1 VTTTEAPAKAGLG
14 RNYWKLWSAS
24 VVSNFGD
31 GLSAVAI
38 PWLAT
43 AVTRDPVQIALVTLA
58 TRLPWLL
65 FSLPAG
71 VITDRLDRRKVVAA
85 MDVLRFA
92 VMGAFAFAVLAWQA
106 DLATPDQ
113 IADGTATPPGN
124 ATVLLALLYLMAFLL
139 GTAEVLRDNTAQ
151 TLLPSIVAKDR
162 LEKANGRMWGAEV
175 VVNNFVG
182 PPLAGLLLG
191 LAFALP
197 FFINAGTFAIAAGLV
212 FMLAG
217 QFAPKGKVT
226 SGRINWKAEIGEGFR
241 WLWNHHLLRSLAF
254 LLGATN
260 GLYAAAMAIYVLFA
274 QEILDLSATGFGIL
288 LSGMA
293 VGAVLG
299 SLVAERIS
307 ARIGPGTSLFVSLV
321 VLGSSLGLVGLVSS
335 PIVVYVVLVIEGLFI
350 TLWNVITV
358 SMRQTIIP
366 DHLLGRV
373 NSVYRFFGW
382 GTASLGTL
390 LGGVLVAVGDTWLS
404 RDWALRLPFLFA
416 GAVHV
421 LLVVYALPR
430 LTNARIAA
438 ARANAETQAS
448 NAEAS
453 VDS

>member
-1 VTTTEAPAKAGLG
+1 MTTVETSTKAGLG

-43 AVTRDPVQIALVTLA
+43 AVTRDPMQIALVTLA

-71 VITDRLDRRKVVAA
+71 VITDRLDRRKLVAA

-92 VMGAFAFAVLAWQA
+92 VMGAFAIVVLAWQA
-106 DLATPDQ
+106 DLPTPDQ
-113 IADGTATPPGN
+113 IADGTAAPPGN
-124 ATVLLALLYLMAFLL
+124 ATLLLVLLYLMAFLL

-226 SGRINWKAEIGEGFR
+226 SGRIAWKAEIGEGVR

-254 LLGATN
+254 LLGAAN
-260 GLYAAAMAIYVLFA
+260 GLSAAAMAIYVLVA
-274 QEILDLSATGFGIL
+274 QEILGLDATGFGIVAT
-288 LSGMA
+288 GAA

-299 SLVAERIS
+299 SLVAHRIS
-307 ARIGPGTSLFVSLV
+307 ARIGPGTSLFVSLI
-321 VLGSSLGLVGLVSS
+321 VLGGCLGAIGLLSS
-335 PIVVYVVLVIEGLFI
+335 PFVVYAVFVVEGFFI
-350 TLWNVITV
+350 VLWNVITV
-358 SMRQTIIP
+358 SMRQSIIP

-382 GTASLGTL
+382 GAISVGTL
-390 LGGVLVAVGDTWLS
+390 LGGVLVTAGDTWLS
-404 RDWALRLPFLFA
+404 REWSLRLPFLVA
-416 GAVHV
+416 AAAHV
-421 LLVVYALPR
+421 VMVLYALPR
-430 LTNARIAA
+430 LTNARI
-438 ARANAETQAS
+438 ETAKAQAS
-448 NAEAS
+448 NAEDS

>member
-1 VTTTEAPAKAGLG
+1 MTTTDAPARQGLG

-43 AVTRDPVQIALVTLA
+43 AVTRDPLQIALVTLA

-71 VITDRLDRRKVVAA
+71 VITDRLDRRKLVAA

-92 VMGAFAFAVLAWQA
+92 VMGTFAFAVLAWQSG
-106 DLATPDQ
+106 LPTPDQ
-113 IADGTATPPGN
+113 IAGGTADLPENG
-124 ATVLLALLYLMAFLL
+124 TVLLVLLYLMAFLL
-139 GTAEVLRDNTAQ
+139 GSAEVLRDNTAQ

-175 VVNNFVG
+175 VVNNFIG

-197 FFINAGTFAIAAGLV
+197 FFINAGTFAVAAGLV

-226 SGRINWKAEIGEGFR
+226 SGRIAWKSEIGEGVR
-241 WLWNHHLLRSLAF
+241 WLWDHRLLRSLAF

-260 GLYAAAMAIYVLFA
+260 GLANAAAAIYVLFA
-274 QEILDLSATGFGIL
+274 QEILDVDATQFGIL
-288 LSGMA
+288 LTGAA

-299 SLVAERIS
+299 SLVAHRIS
-307 ARIGPGTSLFVSLV
+307 ARIGPGTSLFLSLAT
-321 VLGSSLGLVGLVSS
+321 LGGGLAVIGLVSS
-335 PIVVYVVLVIEGLFI
+335 PIVVYAVFVVEGFFVV
-350 TLWNVITV
+350 LWNVITV
-358 SMRQTIIP
+358 SLRQSIIP

-382 GTASLGTL
+382 GAISVGTL
-390 LGGVLVAVGDTWLS
+390 LGGAMVTIADTWLS
-404 RDWALRLPFLFA
+404 REWSLRLPYLVAA
-416 GAVHV
+416 GVHV
-421 LLVVYALPR
+421 LLLVYALPR
-430 LTNARIAA
+430 LTNARIAEA
-438 ARANAETQAS
+438 KNQAS
-448 NAEAS
+448 NADDS

>member
-1 VTTTEAPAKAGLG
+1 MTTETTAPAGLG

-43 AVTRDPVQIALVTLA
+43 AVTRDPMQIALVTLA

-71 VITDRLDRRKVVAA
+71 VISDRLDRRKLVAV
-85 MDVLRFA
+85 MDVARFA
-92 VMGAFAFAVLAWQA
+92 VMGAFAFVVLSWQT
-106 DLATPDQ
+106 DLPTPDQ
-113 IADGTATPPGN
+113 IADGTAAVPENG
-124 ATVLLALLYLMAFLL
+124 TVLLALLYLMAFLL
-139 GTAEVLRDNTAQ
+139 GMAEVLRDNTAQ
-151 TLLPSIVAKDR
+151 TLLPSVVEKDR
-162 LEKANGRMWGAEV
+162 LEKANGRLWGAEV

-197 FFINAGTFAIAAGLV
+197 FFINAGTFGIAAALV

-217 QFAPKGKVT
+217 QFAPKGKVS
-226 SGRINWKAEIGEGFR
+226 SGRINWKTEIAEGVR

-254 LLGATN
+254 LLGAAN
-260 GLYAAAMAIYVLFA
+260 GLQAAAMAIYVLLA
-274 QEILDLSATGFGIL
+274 QEILGLNATQFGIM
-288 LSGMA
+288 LSGVA
-293 VGAVLG
+293 VGAVAG
-299 SLVAERIS
+299 SLVAHRVS
-307 ARIGPGTSLFVSLV
+307 ARIGPGASLIVSLV
-321 VLGSSLGLVGLVSS
+321 VLGGTLGAVGLLSS
-335 PIVVYVVLVIEGLFI
+335 PVIVYVVFVFEGFF
-350 TLWNVITV
+350 TVLWNVITV

-382 GTASLGTL
+382 GALSVGTL
-390 LGGVLVAVGDTWLS
+390 LGGVLVTAGGVWLS
-404 RDWALRLPFLFA
+404 REWALRLPFLVA
-416 GAVHV
+416 AALHV
-421 LLVVYALPR
+421 VMVLYALPR
-430 LTNARIAA
+430 LTTARIEAA
-438 ARANAETQAS
+438 KAQAS
-448 NAEAS
+448 NVEES

>member
-1 VTTTEAPAKAGLG
+1 MTTTTAPAKAGLG

-43 AVTRDPVQIALVTLA
+43 AITRDPMQIALVTLA

-71 VITDRLDRRKVVAA
+71 VISDRLDRRKLVAS
-85 MDVLRFA
+85 MDVARFA
-92 VMGAFAFAVLAWQA
+92 VMGAFAFVVLAWQSE
-106 DLATPDQ
+106 LPTPDQ
-113 IADGTATPPGN
+113 VAGGTADVPENG
-124 ATVLLALLYLMAFLL
+124 AVLLALLYLMAFLL
-139 GTAEVLRDNTAQ
+139 GMAEVLRDNTAQ

-197 FFINAGTFAIAAGLV
+197 FFVNAGTFAIAAALV

-226 SGRINWKAEIGEGFR
+226 SGRINWRTEIGEGVR

-254 LLGATN
+254 LLGAAN
-260 GLYAAAMAIYVLFA
+260 GLNAAAMAIYVLLA
-274 QEILDLSATGFGIL
+274 QEILDLNATEFGIL
-288 LSGMA
+288 LSGTA
-293 VGAVLG
+293 VGAVAG
-299 SLVAERIS
+299 SLVAHRVS
-307 ARIGPGTSLFVSLV
+307 ARIGPGTSLFVSLI
-321 VLGSSLGLVGLVSS
+321 VLGATIGAIGLVSS
-335 PIVVYVVLVIEGLFI
+335 PYVVYAVLVVEGFFI
-350 TLWNVITV
+350 VLWNVITV
-358 SMRQTIIP
+358 SMRQSIIP

-382 GTASLGTL
+382 GAISVGTL
-390 LGGVLVAVGDTWLS
+390 LGGVLVSAGEVWLS
-404 RDWALRLPFLFA
+404 REWALRLPFLVA
-416 GAVHV
+416 AAAHV
-421 LLVVYALPR
+421 LMVLYALPR
-430 LTNARIAA
+430 LTNTRIEAA
-438 ARANAETQAS
+438 KAQAS
-448 NAEAS
+448 NAEDS

>member
-1 VTTTEAPAKAGLG
+1 MTTTTKTATGMG

-43 AVTRDPVQIALVTLA
+43 AVTRDPVQIALVTFA
-58 TRLPWLL
+58 TRIPWLL

-71 VITDRLDRRKVVAA
+71 VITDRLDRRKLVAW

-92 VMGAFAFAVLAWQA
+92 VTLAFSWTVLAWQS
-106 DLATPDQ
+106 DLPTPDQ
-113 IADGTATPPGN
+113 IAGGTADLPDNG
-124 ATVLLALLYLMAFLL
+124 TVLLILLYLMAFLL

-151 TLLPSIVAKDR
+151 TLLPSIVPKEK

-191 LAFALP
+191 VAFALP
-197 FFINAGTFAIAAGLV
+197 FFIDAGTFAVAAALV
-212 FMLAG
+212 FALAG

-226 SGRINWKAEIGEGFR
+226 SGRIAWRAEIGEGFR
-241 WLWNHHLLRSLAF
+241 WLWDHHLLRSLAF

-260 GLYAAAMAIYVLFA
+260 ALSAAATAVYVLFA
-274 QEILDLSATGFGIL
+274 QEILDLDATAFGL
-288 LSGMA
+288 LMTGAA
-293 VGAVLG
+293 VGAVAG
-299 SLVAERIS
+299 SMVAHRAS
-307 ARIGPGTSLFVSLV
+307 ARIGPGTSLFVSLAG
-321 VLGSSLGLVGLVSS
+321 LGACLAAIGLMSS
-335 PIVVYVVLVIEGLFI
+335 PVVVYAVFVIEGFLVV
-350 TLWNVITV
+350 LWNVITV
-358 SMRQTIIP
+358 SLRQSIIP

-382 GTASLGTL
+382 GAISLGTL
-390 LGGVLVAVGDTWLS
+390 LGGALVAVGDTWLS
-404 RDWALRLPFLFA
+404 RETSLRVPYLVA
-416 GAVHV
+416 AAVHV
-421 LLVVYALPR
+421 VLFVYALPR
-430 LTNARIAA
+430 LTNGRIAA
-438 ARANAETQAS
+438 AKAQAS
-448 NAEAS
+448 NSEDS

>member
-1 VTTTEAPAKAGLG
+1 MTTTETAARAGLG

-43 AVTRDPVQIALVTLA
+43 AVTRDPMQIALVTLA

-71 VITDRLDRRKVVAA
+71 VITDRLDRRKLVGA
-85 MDVLRFA
+85 MDVMRFV
-92 VMGAFAFAVLAWQA
+92 VMGAFAFVVLAWQS
-106 DLATPDQ
+106 DLPTPDQ
-113 IADGTATPPGN
+113 IAGGTADLPENG
-124 ATVLLALLYLMAFLL
+124 TVLLALLYLMAFLL
-139 GTAEVLRDNTAQ
+139 GMAEVLRDNTAQ
-151 TLLPSIVAKDR
+151 TLLPSIVEKDR
-162 LEKANGRMWGAEV
+162 LEKANGRLWGAEV

-197 FFINAGTFAIAAGLV
+197 FFLNAGTFALAAGLV

-226 SGRINWKAEIGEGFR
+226 SGRINWRAEIGEGVR
-241 WLWNHHLLRSLAF
+241 WLWGHHLLRSLAF
-254 LLGATN
+254 LLGAAN
-260 GLYAAAMAIYVLFA
+260 GLSAAAMAIYVLLA
-274 QEILDLSATGFGIL
+274 QEILGLNATEFGVLATGA
-288 LSGMA
+288 A
-293 VGAVLG
+293 VGALLG
-299 SLVAERIS
+299 SVIAHRIS
-307 ARIGPGTSLFVSLV
+307 VRIGPGTSLFVSLI
-321 VLGSSLGLVGLVSS
+321 VLGGCLGVIGLVSS
-335 PIVVYVVLVIEGLFI
+335 PIVVYVVLVVEGFFI

-358 SMRQTIIP
+358 SMRQSIIP

-382 GTASLGTL
+382 GAISVGTL
-390 LGGVLVAVGDTWLS
+390 LGGVLVTVGDAWLS
-404 RDWALRLPFLFA
+404 REWSLRLPFLVA
-416 GAVHV
+416 AAAHV
-421 LLVVYALPR
+421 LMLIYALPR

-438 ARANAETQAS
+438 AKANAEAHP
-448 NAEAS
+448 AADRE
-453 VDS
+453 V

>member
-1 VTTTEAPAKAGLG
+1 MTTTAAPGSTHLG

-43 AVTRDPVQIALVTLA
+43 AVTRDPMQIALVTLA

-71 VITDRLDRRKVVAA
+71 VITDRLDRRKLVAA

-92 VMGAFAFAVLAWQA
+92 VMGTFAFVVLAWQS
-106 DLATPDQ
+106 DLPTPDQ
-113 IADGTATPPGN
+113 IAGGTADLPENG
-124 ATVLLALLYLMAFLL
+124 TVLLVLLYLMAFLL

-197 FFINAGTFAIAAGLV
+197 FFINAGTFAVAAGLV

-226 SGRINWKAEIGEGFR
+226 SGRIDWKTEIAEGVR
-241 WLWNHHLLRSLAF
+241 WLWNHDLLRSLAF
-254 LLGATN
+254 LLGAAN
-260 GLYAAAMAIYVLFA
+260 GLNAAAMAIYVLLA
-274 QEILDLSATGFGIL
+274 QEILDLNATQFGIL
-288 LSGMA
+288 LSGTA
-293 VGAVLG
+293 VGAVIG
-299 SLVAERIS
+299 SLVAHKVS
-307 ARIGPGTSLFVSLV
+307 ARIGPGTSLFVSLI
-321 VLGSSLGLVGLVSS
+321 VLGGSLGGIGLVSS
-335 PIVVYVVLVIEGLFI
+335 PFIVYAVLVIEGFFI
-350 TLWNVITV
+350 VLWNVITV
-358 SMRQTIIP
+358 SMRQSIIP

-382 GTASLGTL
+382 GAISLGTL
-390 LGGVLVAVGDTWLS
+390 LGGVLVTVGDTWLS
-404 RDWALRLPFLFA
+404 REWSLRLPFLVA
-416 GAVHV
+416 AAVHV
-421 LLVVYALPR
+421 LMVVYALPR
-430 LTNARIAA
+430 LTNGRIAEA
-438 ARANAETQAS
+438 KAQAS
-448 NAEAS
+448 KAEDS